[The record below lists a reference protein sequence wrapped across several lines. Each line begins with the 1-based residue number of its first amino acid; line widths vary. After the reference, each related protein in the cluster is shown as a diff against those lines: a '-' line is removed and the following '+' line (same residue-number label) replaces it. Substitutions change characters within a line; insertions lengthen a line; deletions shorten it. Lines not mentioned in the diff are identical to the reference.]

1 MKPLKFP
8 LITITCAF
16 AVGIIVQY
24 YWKISFS
31 ILLISSL
38 FGALLFG
45 VFYWK
50 SNKKIIQ
57 NTTFGIVVY
66 LLSFVLGMIT
76 FFVHLDSNKQ
86 NHYSKKTFEV
96 TNSIRG
102 VVQTP
107 LKPNAKYNKYFVTVT
122 SFNRANVSGKLL
134 IYVPKKAKIILHSG
148 AEIWFMAPVYSIPKA
163 YNPYQFDYANYLEKQ
178 NVFHQVYA
186 NENYLKVIQQHHN
199 ADYFLENLRN
209 SLSRSFDIHH
219 FDAKTKAIVD
229 ALLLGQRV
237 EMDTQTVTDYSNAGV
252 IHVLAISGL
261 HISILYFVL
270 VFLLKPLKR
279 VKFGNEIQLVIILSF
294 LWLFALLTGLP
305 ASVTRAVTLFSFI
318 SIGNYFNQ
326 PKAIY
331 NAMAISAFLIL
342 LFVPNA
348 IFDIGFQLSYAAVLA
363 IILFQPFYKKFH
375 FTKNKIGIYF
385 IDTILVSIAAQI
397 GVLPL
402 SLYYFNQLPMLFLL
416 ANLVIIPLSSFVLIY
431 GILILVLNF
440 ILPEAA
446 VFLGKLLSFLI
457 QLMNDY
463 IHWIA
468 QFKSGIIT
476 NISFSGWLTFS
487 MYLVIVV
494 FIYWMYHTKTK
505 NIKYIF
511 GTILLF
517 QLSYISVKWNE
528 NQGRE
533 LVVFNEKSTLIGI
546 KNQNSVIA
554 FTDIPENHNTTLN
567 HYIRG
572 TFSDSL
578 RIFPMQNAISFQNK
592 RILVIDSL
600 GIYKTSIQPD
610 IIVLTQNPKI
620 NLARL
625 IKEMQPK
632 EIVADKSNYK
642 NNMSTWNAT
651 CKKEKIPFHAIAE
664 KGFYRLK

>member
-1 MKPLKFP
+1 MQWSFLT
-8 LITITCAF
+8 LIITLLTCL
-16 AVGIIVQY
+16 GIFGFLF
-24 YWKISFS
+24 WKSKK
-31 ILLISSL
+31 
-38 FGALLFG
+38 ALL
-45 VFYWK
+45 
-50 SNKKIIQ
+50 Q
-57 NTTFGIVVY
+57 NSFFGITTY
-66 LLSFVLGMIT
+66 LLAITLGMMSFYIHSDLNSKHHYT
-76 FFVHLDSNKQ
+76 NK
-86 NHYSKKTFEV
+86 SFDE
-96 TNSIRG
+96 TNSIRTI
-102 VVQTP
+102 VTTT
-107 LKPNAKYNKYFVTVT
+107 LKPNEKYNKYFI
-122 SFNRANVSGKLL
+122 SLSQFNDSVASGKLL
-134 IYVPKKAKIILHSG
+134 LYVPKSNIEILHSG
-148 AEIWFMAPVYSIPKA
+148 DEIWLNSTIYPVPKA
-163 YNPYQFDYANYLEKQ
+163 FNPYQFDYSKYLEKQ
-178 NVFHQVYA
+178 NVFHQIYTQ
-186 NENYLKVIQQHHN
+186 ENQIKIVQRHKTI
-199 ADYFLENLRN
+199 DYYIENLRN
-209 SLSRSFDIHH
+209 NLSKSFEIHQ
-219 FDAKTKAIVD
+219 FDSKTKAIID
-229 ALLLGQRV
+229 ALILGQRL
-237 EMDTQTVTDYSNAGV
+237 ELDKETIADYSNAGV
-252 IHVLAISGL
+252 IHILAISGL
-261 HISILYFVL
+261 HISIIYFFI
-270 VFLLKPLKR
+270 VFLLRPLKR
-279 VKFGNEIQLVIILSF
+279 VRFGSEIQLLIVLAI

-331 NAMAISAFLIL
+331 NALAISAFSIL
-342 LFVPNA
+342 LVKPNA
-348 IFDIGFQLSYAAVLA
+348 IFDIGFQLSYAAVLS
-363 IILFQPFYKKFH
+363 IVLFQPFYKKFY
-375 FTKNKIGIYF
+375 FSKNKIAVYF
-385 IDTILVSIAAQI
+385 TDTVLVSLAAQI

-402 SLYYFNQLPMLFLL
+402 SLYYFNQLPLLFLL
-416 ANLVIIPLSSFVLIY
+416 ANLIIIPLSSLVLIV
-431 GILILVLNF
+431 GIVILSLNY
-440 ILPEAA
+440 ILPSVA
-446 VFLGKLLSFLI
+446 VFLGKILEFSI
-457 QLMNDY
+457 QFMNDY

-632 EIVADKSNYK
+632 EIVVDKSNYK
-642 NNMSTWNAT
+642 NNISTWNAT

>member
-16 AVGIIVQY
+16 AAGIIAQY
-24 YWKISFS
+24 YWKIPFS

-45 VFYWK
+45 FFYWK
-50 SNKKIIQ
+50 SNKRIIQ
-57 NTTFGIVVY
+57 NATFGIVVY

-86 NHYSKKTFEV
+86 NHYSRQTFEA

-122 SFNRANVSGKLL
+122 SFNQANVSGKLL
-134 IYVPKKAKIILHSG
+134 IYVPKKTKIILHSG

-186 NENYLKVIQQHHN
+186 NENYLKVIQQHHDV
-199 ADYFLENLRN
+199 DYFLENLRN

-416 ANLVIIPLSSFVLIY
+416 ANLVVIPLSSFVLIY

-440 ILPEAA
+440 IFPEAA

-476 NISFSGWLTFS
+476 NISFSAIMVLTL
-487 MYLVIVV
+487 YLFIISCLFWIYKKKRKHIVYV
-494 FIYWMYHTKTK
+494 LVALFIFQ
-505 NIKYIF
+505 ISFIF
-511 GTILLF
+511 
-517 QLSYISVKWNE
+517 VKIAE
-528 NQGRE
+528 NKGSE
-533 LVVFNEKSTLIGI
+533 LIVFNDKSSLIGI
-546 KNQNSVIA
+546 KNRNTIIA
-554 FTDIPENHNTTLN
+554 FTDAPENHIATLN
-567 HYIRG
+567 HYSRG

-578 RIFPMQNAISFQNK
+578 RIFPMQNVLSFDEK
-592 RILVIDSL
+592 RILIIDSL
-600 GIYKTSIQPD
+600 GIYKTSIKPE
-610 IIVLTQNPKI
+610 IVVLMQSPKI
-620 NLARL
+620 NLSRL
-625 IKEMQPK
+625 IKDVNPK
-632 EIVADKSNYK
+632 LIIADKTNYRNLLK
-642 NNMSTWNAT
+642 VWSAT
-651 CKKEKIPFHAIAE
+651 CQKEKIPFHAIAE